1 MAISQVTKGVFVVSP
16 EPSKRWED
24 TMAGQYARI
33 FTKARQE
40 QWELSQK
47 QALMEYKSGADRYEE
62 EMKAY
67 RERAKALNDQAKANQ
82 AALVQV
88 QNGALKA
95 GDAAKLAAVKAGLD
109 IGKTE
114 AGLAAKA
121 VEQTPVSQ
129 GSKSSSASTSAS
141 TGTGGG
147 GFGGGASGRV
157 ASEDDS
163 QIQAAKSK
171 AGTDPV
177 ALANEVDTRVGV
189 GKLSQTDAARADRT
203 RYGTVRESV
212 EAKKSAYINQN
223 GMTAEDA
230 EIVAEDDTLNELRSG
245 GRADFAEAY
254 GRQKAK
260 LPPPVAGGGGT
271 RTSESQSRSQSINY
285 GSRLQTK
292 YPGLSTQFPL
302 LTPDEQANILAQ
314 LEPEDRQ
321 GLIEDLKLRQGKLEG
336 DLTAL
341 DRPEFTAP
349 DFITRS
355 REIAAG
361 RFGPTPVSPAF
372 QQRNAMQGILGLSPE
387 DQQALLAK
395 YRASRPVPVTA
406 PAPALTAA
414 PLPQGGTAPPAPV
427 PSVEPVRVPGMY
439 GSLEDYKAAK
449 ESSAQLAS
457 AIANVNLQPPAGGLT
472 PTARFLMERQARGF
486 GEQDTEDIS
495 TLALRIGRPVEAY
508 APEELGPK
516 PEGVLNLPSIQYGRP
531 RAQEF
536 GILGMD
542 EATARQLSQTG
553 SPALAAVQ
561 LPPPL
566 GVELRAPAVNSF
578 MPPRPVM
585 QPPVIEAAPI
595 ASPVT
600 RMSAP
605 PPPSIGT
612 YTPGEIPAPIAV
624 TGPSAAAAAPTAPM
638 QGTPGFR
645 TPLQGQSPESIT
657 AGTNIAIRR
666 AQASEAEAKKKADE
680 AVVGKAGILGA
691 TPPKAYYAERVSSA
705 MVLKDQPD
713 KMKRL
718 VASGPGRVGYQIYAA
733 NKAKGI
739 PFSTTYDEIVNTFA
753 GDKEA
758 MKKAHDVAMA
768 SAFAAHDSVNPKE

>member
-40 QWELSQK
+40 QWELAQK

-121 VEQTPVSQ
+121 VEQTPVAQ
-129 GSKSSSASTSAS
+129 GGRSSSASTSAS

-157 ASEDDS
+157 ASEDDK
-163 QIQAAKSK
+163 QIQAAKATP

-177 ALANEVDTRVGV
+177 LLPNEVDLRVDV
-189 GKLSQTDAARADRT
+189 GRLSQTDPDRADRT
-203 RYGTVRESV
+203 RYGTVREV
-212 EAKKSAYINQN
+212 IEAKKSAYINQN

-230 EIVAEDDTLNELRSG
+230 ETLAEDDSLKEVPASYAEGYR
-245 GRADFAEAY
+245 RA
-254 GRQKAK
+254 KAK

-271 RTSESQSRSQSINY
+271 RTSESQSQSQSINY

-292 YPGLSTQFPL
+292 YPGLATQFPL
-302 LTPDEQANILAQ
+302 LTPDEQKNILAQ
-314 LEPEDRQ
+314 LEPESR
-321 GLIEDLKLRQGKLEG
+321 GDLEGALKERQGKLEG

-372 QQRNAMQGILGLSPE
+372 QQRNALQGILGMRPE

-395 YRASRPVPVTA
+395 YRASLPAPVTA
-406 PAPALTAA
+406 PTAA
-414 PLPQGGTAPPAPV
+414 PTTAAPAP
-427 PSVEPVRVPGMY
+427 SAEPVRVPGMY

-457 AIANVNLQPPAGGLT
+457 AIANINMQPPAGG
-472 PTARFLMERQARGF
+472 PTSTAQFLMERQAQGF
-486 GEQDTEDIS
+486 GEQYPEDVS
-495 TLALRIGRPVEAY
+495 TRALRMGRPVEAY

-566 GVELRAPAVNSF
+566 GVELRAPVAHSF
-578 MPPRPVM
+578 VPPRPVM

-595 ASPVT
+595 PSPVT

-605 PPPSIGT
+605 PPPSLGA

-713 KMKRL
+713 KLKRL